1 LNSTPTYIGSF
12 ATEEEAA
19 RVYDAVAIANGLKTG
34 LNFSQQVMR
43 AGKMHDR
50 KKPAGSTSLYR
61 GVSWHKS
68 ARKWSVRIRM
78 LSGTRYLGSY
88 HDEMD
93 AAHVYDAFAV
103 ANRLTAIKLNFP
115 GETIDAHF
123 ALIAAKVGGG
133 VTDSKAAAPKKKKAK
148 KTKTKKKM
156 KKVATAASSSSQFL
170 GVEWMKGDRKWRA
183 RYVCV

>member
-1 LNSTPTYIGSF
+1 
-12 ATEEEAA
+12 
-19 RVYDAVAIANGLKTG
+19 
-34 LNFSQQVMR
+34 
-43 AGKMHDR
+43 
-50 KKPAGSTSLYR
+50 
-61 GVSWHKS
+61 
-68 ARKWSVRIRM
+68 M

>member
-1 LNSTPTYIGSF
+1 
-12 ATEEEAA
+12 
-19 RVYDAVAIANGLKTG
+19 
-34 LNFSQQVMR
+34 
-43 AGKMHDR
+43 
-50 KKPAGSTSLYR
+50 
-61 GVSWHKS
+61 
-68 ARKWSVRIRM
+68 M

-148 KTKTKKKM
+148 KTKSKKK
-156 KKVATAASSSSQFL
+156 ASQFL